1 MSGHSKWSQIKR
13 QKGANDAKRGQLFTK
28 LGMSITLAVKLGGGE
43 DKASNVRLRFAL
55 EQAKGANMPKKN
67 IERAIDRGMG
77 RTEDE
82 ARIEEIRYEGY
93 GPKGIAFLV
102 DAATNN
108 RQRTVTVIK
117 NLFERNGGTLASH
130 GAVAWQFEP
139 ATTLTVEAKGI
150 SKDSVSLQL
159 IDAGADDVDVAG
171 ERVIAYTKNP
181 GNFSPFR
188 AEVEKLPYPI
198 VDVAFTMRPKT
209 TIQITD
215 PVEARKIL
223 SLTDVLEDADDVQ
236 QVYAN
241 FDIPDDVLNTLSS
254 EGNL

>member
-13 QKGANDAKRGQLFTK
+13 QKGLNDAKRGQLFTK
-28 LGMSITLAVKLGGGE
+28 LGTSITLAVKLGGGE
-43 DKASNVRLRFAL
+43 DPSSNVRLRFAL

-77 RTEDE
+77 RIKDE

-108 RQRTVTVIK
+108 RQRTVTVMK
-117 NLFERNGGTLASH
+117 NLFERHGGTLASQ
-130 GAVAWQFEP
+130 GAVVWQFAP
-139 ATTLTVEAKGI
+139 AASLTVEAKGI
-150 SKDSVSLQL
+150 STDTVSLQL

-171 ERVIAYTKNP
+171 DRVIAYIKDP
-181 GNFSPFR
+181 RNFSQLR
-188 AEVEKLPYPI
+188 TEVEKLPYPI
-198 VDVAFTMRPKT
+198 VDVAFTMRPHT

-215 PVEARKIL
+215 RVEARKIL
-223 SLTDVLEDADDVQ
+223 SFVDALEDADDVQ
-236 QVYAN
+236 QVHAN
-241 FDIPDDVLNTLSS
+241 FDIPDDVLSMLSS